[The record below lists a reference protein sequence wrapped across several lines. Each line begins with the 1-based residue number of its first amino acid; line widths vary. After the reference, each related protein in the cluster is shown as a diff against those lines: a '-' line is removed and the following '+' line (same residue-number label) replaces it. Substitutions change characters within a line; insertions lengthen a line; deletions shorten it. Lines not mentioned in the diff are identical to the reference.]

1 MFEINILLI
10 ISPHGVMRDPF
21 LWHSST
27 AFVFPLVT
35 EKQHRRRIEMDSP
48 LKSSPKCHRVRE
60 FLPSVK
66 PSYLSLILVLV
77 CGMSL
82 MRNESTNDRLLALEK
97 QMTVL
102 SARKSC
108 DETGSPLNSDDET
121 SDSPIADSVIL
132 VRKTAKPLE
141 KKPYF
146 TRGIN
151 YS

>member
-1 MFEINILLI
+1 
-10 ISPHGVMRDPF
+10 
-21 LWHSST
+21 
-27 AFVFPLVT
+27 
-35 EKQHRRRIEMDSP
+35 
-48 LKSSPKCHRVRE
+48 
-60 FLPSVK
+60 
-66 PSYLSLILVLV
+66 
-77 CGMSL
+77 

-108 DETGSPLNSDDET
+108 DETGSPSDSVDEM
-121 SDSPIADSVIL
+121 SDSPFADSVIL

-146 TRGIN
+146 TRGNN